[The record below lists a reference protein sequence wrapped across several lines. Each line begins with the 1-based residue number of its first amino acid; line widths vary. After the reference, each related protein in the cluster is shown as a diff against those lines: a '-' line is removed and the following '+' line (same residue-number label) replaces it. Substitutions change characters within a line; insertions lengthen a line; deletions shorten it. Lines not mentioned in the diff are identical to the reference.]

1 MRRFVYQVLLLSM
14 LVPNVISS
22 IEPWNTGI
30 ESKEDVKS
38 SPCIKYKIPLSGVL
52 NSDGSIKPELMDG
65 SLPAPRPGVTPKGAP
80 IRDTEEGRSPIP
92 DEYYVS
98 DTIVRSKSL
107 RNLTRSADYDS
118 RVGGGKGIC
127 GEPAGRVMDR
137 VFGRPGGCVVYGGE
151 RHSPIPTDDYV
162 KDLCEFLRSES
173 APLVLGTL
181 LKDKSGSTPEWIHID
196 ELKQLKIQSTRNS
209 VLEYVTGRE
218 HWKNSDSFHQIDLVV
233 SDVKRSEGGPYCL
246 YKICDSRVP
255 DDLYEECNKKD
266 LQEGTAGLF
275 YMGNQLYKVCNPY
288 ATGVSCEKCNT
299 KVPEEGTAEFWYT
312 GKQAEIHGK
321 TYNIYTIFGTKVLN
335 VAGDLITPYT
345 REPDIYEKSSSN
357 KNDKKGDIVNND
369 CVTI

>member
-1 MRRFVYQVLLLSM
+1 MRRFVYKVLLLSM
-14 LVPNVISS
+14 VVPNVISS

-38 SPCIKYKIPLSGVL
+38 SPCIKYKIPLSEVL
-52 NSDGSIKPELMDG
+52 DSDGSIKPELMDG
-65 SLPAPRPGVTPKGAP
+65 SLPAPRPGVNPKGAP

-107 RNLTRSADYDS
+107 RNLTRSADYDG

-127 GEPAGRVMDR
+127 GEPQGHVMDR
-137 VFGRPGGCVVYGGE
+137 GFGRPGGCIVYGDE

-162 KDLCEFLRSES
+162 KDLCEFLRSEN

-181 LKDKSGSTPEWIHID
+181 LKDKSGSTPELIHID
-196 ELKQLKIQSTRNS
+196 ELKQLEIQSTRNS

-218 HWKNSDSFHQIDLVV
+218 HWKNSDSFHQIDLVI

-246 YKICDSRVP
+246 YK
-255 DDLYEECNKKD
+255 
-266 LQEGTAGLF
+266 
-275 YMGNQLYKVCNPY
+275 VCNPY
-288 ATGVSCEKCNT
+288 APDVSCKKCNT

-312 GKQAEIHGK
+312 GRQAEIHSK
-321 TYNIYTIFGTKVLN
+321 TYNIYTIFGKEVLN
-335 VAGDLITPYT
+335 VAGDLIIPYT
-345 REPDIYEKSSSN
+345 REPHIYEKSSSN
-357 KNDKKGDIVNND
+357 KDDKKGNIVNND
-369 CVTI
+369 CVTM